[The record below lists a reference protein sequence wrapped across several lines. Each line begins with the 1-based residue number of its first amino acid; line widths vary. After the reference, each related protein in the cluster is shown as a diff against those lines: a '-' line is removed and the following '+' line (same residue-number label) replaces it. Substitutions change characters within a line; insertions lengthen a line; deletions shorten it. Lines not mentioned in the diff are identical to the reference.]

1 MKKHRNDNTTG
12 YDQGQNMERRL
23 IKTAQN
29 LRTDQYKRI
38 NIDNI
43 GLIYHNIGQ
52 E

>member
-1 MKKHRNDNTTG
+1 
-12 YDQGQNMERRL
+12 MERRL

-52 E
+52 EKRNKHIDWKCEKH